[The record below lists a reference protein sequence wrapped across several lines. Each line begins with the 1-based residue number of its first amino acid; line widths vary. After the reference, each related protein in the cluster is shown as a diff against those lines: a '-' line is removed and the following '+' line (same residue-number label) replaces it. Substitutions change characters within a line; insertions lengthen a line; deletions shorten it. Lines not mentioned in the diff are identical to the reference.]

1 MLPELTGLTL
11 EEAEAILREAGITYT
26 LRRTETP
33 FHHQPAQEKHYQ
45 NYAVRFD
52 GGELTYASFPVL
64 SITDKPQEGN
74 K

>member
-1 MLPELTGLTL
+1 MQTELTGLTL
-11 EEAEAILREAGITYT
+11 EAAEAVLRESGINYT

-33 FHHQPAQEKHYQ
+33 FHHQPTQGKYYK
-45 NYAVRFD
+45 NYIVRFD

-64 SITDKPQEGN
+64 SIAEELQEGR